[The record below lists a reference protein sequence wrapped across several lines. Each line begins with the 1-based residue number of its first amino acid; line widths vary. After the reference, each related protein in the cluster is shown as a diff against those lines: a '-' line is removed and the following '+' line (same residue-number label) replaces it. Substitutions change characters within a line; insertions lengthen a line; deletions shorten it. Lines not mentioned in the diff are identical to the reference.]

1 MITVTPAARTRLA
14 EALDN
19 IEEPTPDEACFRIV
33 RGQEDQLTLAVG
45 VPNEED
51 VKIEEQDKTVLA
63 IAPTIAEVCADRTLD
78 VEEGGPGGQSVL
90 TLR

>member
-1 MITVTPAARTRLA
+1 MITVTPAARSRLS

-33 RGQEDQLTLAVG
+33 RGEEDQLTLAVG
-45 VPNEED
+45 VPNDDDITIDEA
-51 VKIEEQDKTVLA
+51 DKTVLA
-63 IAPTIAEVCADRTLD
+63 LAPNVAEACADRTLD
-78 VEEGGPGGQSVL
+78 VEENGPEGQAVL